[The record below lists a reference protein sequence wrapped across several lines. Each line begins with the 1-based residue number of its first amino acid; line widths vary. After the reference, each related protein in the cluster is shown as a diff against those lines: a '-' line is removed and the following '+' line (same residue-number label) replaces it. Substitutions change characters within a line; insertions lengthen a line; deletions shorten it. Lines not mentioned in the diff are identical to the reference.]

1 MQVELWYMLHSKSF
15 KGLRYPRIHT
25 GVYVQKLHAE
35 MEKRFTF
42 IYPFLF
48 SVIGCNFSACSLLI
62 LMASEGQS
70 ESDFLFPPVYFLL
83 YLFMLYFVP
92 LFVDKLKNELHGGF

>member
-48 SVIGCNFSACSLLI
+48 SVIG
-62 LMASEGQS
+62 
-70 ESDFLFPPVYFLL
+70 
-83 YLFMLYFVP
+83 
-92 LFVDKLKNELHGGF
+92 